1 MGADRASRRL
11 RIPHRRAFERTR
23 IEQLEQAASAK
34 RKEKEEAPAPAQVH
48 TVGFWFHSVAPAQVR
63 GAQAGFILRSREFIT
78 EQATLPIGGTPRG
91 AVGGVV
97 GGVGVGVRYME
108 RHEDSARSYI
118 PAARVLCIRPATLHS
133 QPSPIRIN
141 IEGRAP
147 QKSSNPSFDR
157 FSLSMASARLPLVHF
172 PAPRPPPRSRAAAV
186 VSGFWIRRVQ
196 TESFL
201 HRRRLPP

>member
-48 TVGFWFHSVAPAQVR
+48 IVGFWFHSVALAQVR
-63 GAQAGFILRSREFIT
+63 GAQAGFILRSGEFIT

-91 AVGGVV
+91 AVL

-108 RHEDSARSYI
+108 RHEDSARS
-118 PAARVLCIRPATLHS
+118 HS
-133 QPSPIRIN
+133 RRTRAVHSPSHT
-141 IEGRAP
+141 A
-147 QKSSNPSFDR
+147 
-157 FSLSMASARLPLVHF
+157 F
-172 PAPRPPPRSRAAAV
+172 PALSSPDRY
-186 VSGFWIRRVQ
+186 
-196 TESFL
+196 
-201 HRRRLPP
+201 

>member
-1 MGADRASRRL
+1 M
-11 RIPHRRAFERTR
+11 
-23 IEQLEQAASAK
+23 
-34 RKEKEEAPAPAQVH
+34 
-48 TVGFWFHSVAPAQVR
+48 
-63 GAQAGFILRSREFIT
+63 
-78 EQATLPIGGTPRG
+78 
-91 AVGGVV
+91 
-97 GGVGVGVRYME
+97 GVRYME

-157 FSLSMASARLPLVHF
+157 FSLSIVASARLPLVHF
-172 PAPRPPPRSRAAAV
+172 PAAAPRPAPRSRAAAV

>member
-1 MGADRASRRL
+1 M
-11 RIPHRRAFERTR
+11 
-23 IEQLEQAASAK
+23 
-34 RKEKEEAPAPAQVH
+34 
-48 TVGFWFHSVAPAQVR
+48 
-63 GAQAGFILRSREFIT
+63 
-78 EQATLPIGGTPRG
+78 
-91 AVGGVV
+91 
-97 GGVGVGVRYME
+97 GVRYME

-157 FSLSMASARLPLVHF
+157 FSLSMASARLPLQYISDVF
-172 PAPRPPPRSRAAAV
+172 PRAQTPPRSRAAAV